1 MRPCGVVN
9 IVRVTRIT
17 VRHLLPERTTSLAG
31 LSGAGKISIGRFF
44 SRDATFLFFDRRE
57 KTARQWNGVKRKK
70 KKKRRKVFEVF
81 KSDTFLAFLQ
91 FVIIFL
97 SATNLSNAMN
107 SYVDSIFC
115 LLLRVTVATNC
126 FSALSL

>member
-1 MRPCGVVN
+1 M
-9 IVRVTRIT
+9 
-17 VRHLLPERTTSLAG
+17 
-31 LSGAGKISIGRFF
+31 
-44 SRDATFLFFDRRE
+44 
-57 KTARQWNGVKRKK
+57 
-70 KKKRRKVFEVF
+70 FEVF

-97 SATNLSNAMN
+97 SATTNLSNAMN

-126 FSALSL
+126 FSVLPL